1 MGVASA
7 TPGPG
12 EHPERPPTHT
22 RMCGCQKDEM
32 LENFNTYI
40 CRSRIGEGR
49 GMTGAGWLPADETD
63 VGPYW
68 KASAQCTR
76 VPSSTSDIW
85 ASVLVS
91 LPGSPGQ

>member
-1 MGVASA
+1 
-7 TPGPG
+7 
-12 EHPERPPTHT
+12 
-22 RMCGCQKDEM
+22 
-32 LENFNTYI
+32 
-40 CRSRIGEGR
+40 
-49 GMTGAGWLPADETD
+49 MTGAGWLPADETD

-76 VPSSTSDIW
+76 APSSTSDIW